1 MDMFGFKCAK
11 NTLMI
16 LNVFYIIVGIILAA
30 TAGHLLT
37 SNKVTSLPIIGG
49 IVACGI
55 FLIVISLIGIYGAAR
70 HHQVLLFF
78 YMVVLFL
85 IFFIQFVVACVSLG
99 VSRDTQFTI
108 ARTGWSLSDDPTKG
122 NVQTSFTCCGYESR
136 NLTTDSKGFG
146 HPPCN
151 MIGQCNR
158 IQNGT
163 GIPWASCPVPP
174 ATSTCCTKDDTKD
187 DEIKGV
193 ISCGCD
199 LCKDKIGE
207 IIGDAFYSV
216 GVTSLLFSFTEI
228 IGGVLAWRYRNLY
241 ANGLTS

>member
-16 LNVFYIIVGIILAA
+16 LNVFYIIVGVMLAA
-30 TAGHLLT
+30 VGGHLIT

-78 YMVVLFL
+78 YMLVLFL
-85 IFFIQFVVACVSLG
+85 IFFIQFIVACVCLG
-99 VSRDTQFTI
+99 VSSERQLEI
-108 ARTGWSLSDDPTKG
+108 ASYGWSVSSNHTKED
-122 NVQTSFTCCGYESR
+122 VQRTFECCGYEHY
-136 NLTTDSKGFG
+136 NNTDVAKGMD
-146 HPPCN
+146 HPSCDK
-151 MIGQCNR
+151 IDKCTHKTD
-158 IQNGT
+158 GT
-163 GIPWASCPVPP
+163 ICQPN
-174 ATSTCCTKDDTKD
+174 TCCNGDGDGPDKPY
-187 DEIKGV
+187 
-193 ISCGCD
+193 CGCPY
-199 LCKDKIGE
+199 CKAEIGD
-207 IIGDAFYSV
+207 IIGSAFSSA

-241 ANGLTS
+241 TNGLVS